1 MAPLTANGEKRQATR
16 PDRNKE
22 NGKETPR
29 RHRKES
35 HTQVSYNYNQVIR
48 TPTVLLLPVQHN
60 TAQHS
65 TTQHATP
72 AMDTHMHALSV
83 ATALSLAK
91 GFDWQDDLLFCP
103 TPLSQMQSQMQSQS
117 QLQTQLKSPSTPTTA
132 STQATTTA
140 TTISTPPASHTP
152 RPKRVLDIVNPHT
165 GLRVA
170 SSPIHH

>member
-1 MAPLTANGEKRQATR
+1 M
-16 PDRNKE
+16 
-22 NGKETPR
+22 PR
-29 RHRKES
+29 RHRNSEEKPVT
-35 HTQVSYNYNQVIR
+35 HKTQVSYNYNQVIR
-48 TPTVLLLPVQHN
+48 TPPCCFCQY
-60 TAQHS
+60 S
-65 TTQHATP
+65 TTQHNTTQHNTP
-72 AMDTHMHALSV
+72 AMDTPMPALSV

-103 TPLSQMQSQMQSQS
+103 TPLSQMQSQS

-140 TTISTPPASHTP
+140 TTTSTPPASHTP